1 MFLDVGER
9 VFVYVYKYMNQT
21 SFHIA
26 TRTTF
31 APNREAFH
39 RYLLITKA
47 VILMRIARA
56 RCFALWHVVISQA
69 TGTGAPLRMFQTSP
83 ADRRGICS
91 KDSVQMESLCDSE
104 KRRKFWETEACGIY
118 ECDDLN

>member
-1 MFLDVGER
+1 
-9 VFVYVYKYMNQT
+9 MNQI

-39 RYLLITKA
+39 RYLCHVVIFLITKA

-69 TGTGAPLRMFQTSP
+69 TGTGAPLRIFQTSP